1 MASHFEYLLTI
12 TNTLG
17 FTSVNLQTPPSTM
30 LFLPQSMPAI
40 NILRK
45 EGADIATFDKNSDGT
60 RHRARHLPPS
70 PPRRTAPDEN
80 RQPNLQNHFAGTH
93 GKVLHGFRILR
104 KRPKPAF
111 RWYDCDRRTGG
122 APPF

>member
-17 FTSVNLQTPPSTM
+17 FTSVSLQTPPSTM

-45 EGADIATFDKNSDGT
+45 EGADIATFDKNNIS
-60 RHRARHLPPS
+60 
-70 PPRRTAPDEN
+70 
-80 RQPNLQNHFAGTH
+80 
-93 GKVLHGFRILR
+93 GFPQETLRILFLNLLPQ
-104 KRPKPAF
+104 KAV
-111 RWYDCDRRTGG
+111 T
-122 APPF
+122 